1 MLAQVTDNNNS
12 SSSYKMGL
20 SGFIAHTKPQN
31 HLAYF
36 LSSFAIIIIIIM
48 GQPGQPGM
56 VRWQS
61 TTFCFPLFVCRTE
74 GRRSGQRIISLSL
87 KFHHHFPTIIRPL
100 LTQGSNPGH
109 EEETEQEQQEEE

>member
-56 VRWQS
+56 VR
-61 TTFCFPLFVCRTE
+61 TMTVDNLLFPPLCLSYGRAEIGTE
-74 GRRSGQRIISLSL
+74 NYLS
-87 KFHHHFPTIIRPL
+87 
-100 LTQGSNPGH
+100 
-109 EEETEQEQQEEE
+109 